1 MVDGF
6 IDVGGEFFT
15 LIGDEVFD
23 GSMAAVQIVE
33 KSGGDLHG
41 GLCEEGD
48 ELDPLCEAFFDD
60 QDMLVAFRSLGEV
73 DHEITVDPFERLEGG
88 RITLERNGAGTM
100 VRSFPEGAAAAVV
113 VVGFDVG
120 ADASPPVSGGHTG
133 AHALGADVGH
143 TFMEEAEG
151 GWLKNGW
158 DDG

>member
-15 LIGDEVFD
+15 LVGDEVFD
-23 GSMAAVQIVE
+23 GSMAVVQIVE
-33 KSGGDLHG
+33 KSEGNFHG
-41 GLCEEGD
+41 GLYE
-48 ELDPLCEAFFDD
+48 
-60 QDMLVAFRSLGEV
+60 EV
-73 DHEITVDPFERLEGG
+73 DRV
-88 RITLERNGAGTM
+88 TLERNGAGTM

-113 VVGFDVG
+113 VIGFDVG
-120 ADASPPVSGGHTG
+120 ADASPPVSGSHTG

>member
-6 IDVGGEFFT
+6 IDVGDEFFT
-15 LIGDEVFD
+15 LVGGEVFD
-23 GSMAAVQIVE
+23 VSMAAVQIVE
-33 KSGGDLHG
+33 EGRGDFHG
-41 GLCEEGD
+41 GLCKEGD

-60 QDMLVAFRSLGEV
+60 QDVLVAFRSLGEV
-73 DHEITVDPFERLEGG
+73 DHEITVDPFERLKSG
-88 RITLERNGAGTM
+88 RITLERNGAGTV

>member
-23 GSMAAVQIVE
+23 GSMAAVQVVE
-33 KSGGDLHG
+33 EREGDFHG
-41 GLCEEGD
+41 GLCEERD

-60 QDMLVAFRSLGEV
+60 QDVLVAFRSLGEV
-73 DHEITVDPFERLEGG
+73 DHEITADPFERVEGG
-88 RITLERNGAGTM
+88 RITLERNGADTM

-113 VVGFDVG
+113 VIGFDVG
-120 ADASPPVSGGHTG
+120 ADASSPVSGSHTG
-133 AHALGADVGH
+133 AHALGADVAH

-151 GWLKNGW
+151 GWLEIGW

>member
-33 KSGGDLHG
+33 KSGGDFHG

-73 DHEITVDPFERLEGG
+73 DHEITVDPIRK
-88 RITLERNGAGTM
+88 
-100 VRSFPEGAAAAVV
+100 V
-113 VVGFDVG
+113 
-120 ADASPPVSGGHTG
+120 
-133 AHALGADVGH
+133 
-143 TFMEEAEG
+143 G
-151 GWLKNGW
+151 GW
-158 DDG
+158 

>member
-1 MVDGF
+1 MISQHPHNCFRFLV
-6 IDVGGEFFT
+6 
-15 LIGDEVFD
+15 LSRHGD
-23 GSMAAVQIVE
+23 
-33 KSGGDLHG
+33 H
-41 GLCEEGD
+41 
-48 ELDPLCEAFFDD
+48 EAGKVVRDD
-60 QDMLVAFRSLGEV
+60 QDVLVAFRSLGEV

-120 ADASPPVSGGHTG
+120 ADTSPPVSGGHTG

-143 TFMEEAEG
+143 TFMEKAEG
-151 GWLKNGW
+151 SWLENGW

>member
-15 LIGDEVFD
+15 LVGDEVLD
-23 GSMAAVQIVE
+23 GSMAVE
-33 KSGGDLHG
+33 KSGGDFHG
-41 GLCEEGD
+41 VLCEEGD

-60 QDMLVAFRSLGEV
+60 QDVLVAFRSLGEV

-100 VRSFPEGAAAAVV
+100 VRSFPEGAAVAVV
-113 VVGFDVG
+113 DICFDVG

-143 TFMEEAEG
+143 TFMEEAKG
-151 GWLKNGW
+151 GGLENGW